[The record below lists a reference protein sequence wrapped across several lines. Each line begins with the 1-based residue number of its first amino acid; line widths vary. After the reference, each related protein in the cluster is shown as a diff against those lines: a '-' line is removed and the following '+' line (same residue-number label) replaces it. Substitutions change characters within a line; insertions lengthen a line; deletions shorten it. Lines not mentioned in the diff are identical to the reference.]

1 LFLSATVFLGVR
13 GLLDEDSEG
22 AGLCQ
27 AFALSLIIGWS
38 NVSKAIDHTCNAI
51 LLDKVQYFQL
61 SILQEWKNVIKHLFE
76 I

>member
-1 LFLSATVFLGVR
+1 MLLVYAFLAFSF
-13 GLLDEDSEG
+13 E
-22 AGLCQ
+22 Q